1 VAQGAYDRE
10 AERLPSAAGTG
21 GRSPLVTVRCKA
33 RFGVIG
39 GNALEFSS
47 GVRILNDY
55 ATCLPQP

>member
-1 VAQGAYDRE
+1 
-10 AERLPSAAGTG
+10 LPSAAGTG
-21 GRSPLVTVRCKA
+21 ERSPLVTVRCKA

-39 GNALEFSS
+39 GNDREFSG